1 MHTQTIETILNS
13 YGNESMI
20 ILNFPFHFHL
30 FTLNCDLWFI
40 FEYWIYECLIM
51 NTWFGS
57 VSNKFK
63 AFMEYKLKWKL
74 VWVNSFTWAKKTPIF
89 KLAWRMRREIGFKDS
104 SIDLNMINSNGQR
117 FFFPRKKGFVWHL
130 SDCWNA
136 ANSCLIEMI
145 EMWNNVLHSSTKS
158 SDKEKRSP
166 LICQEVCPLFHANL
180 NDNRLKN
187 RSHVFKVTSSYF
199 MDPKLLLISA
209 EHKKK
214 SPIWGSIRFWNS
226 DTQFRYP
233 SGKKKRRTRDE

>member
-1 MHTQTIETILNS
+1 
-13 YGNESMI
+13 
-20 ILNFPFHFHL
+20 
-30 FTLNCDLWFI
+30 
-40 FEYWIYECLIM
+40 
-51 NTWFGS
+51 
-57 VSNKFK
+57 
-63 AFMEYKLKWKL
+63 
-74 VWVNSFTWAKKTPIF
+74 
-89 KLAWRMRREIGFKDS
+89 MRKEIGSKDS

-166 LICQEVCPLFHANL
+166 LICQEVCPFFHANL

-209 EHKKK
+209 EHKKNLQFGVAFGFEI
-214 SPIWGSIRFWNS
+214 PIRNFDIRREKNGEQGTS
-226 DTQFRYP
+226 KI
-233 SGKKKRRTRDE
+233 GKLYWLD